1 MKILIVSPV
10 SMHAVERLREDHDV
24 ICAFNAPNAEI
35 KKKIVDRDVLVFR
48 SGPDISAEIM
58 QQAPLLRLLIRAG
71 SGIDNLDLDYVREH
85 DIPLRR
91 IEGPG
96 ARAVAELGFAL
107 MLALA
112 RRIRTADQTLRQGKW
127 AKHELTGYLLANK
140 TLGIYGCGNIGSQVG
155 QLGAAWG
162 MKAIGCVEHPSEER
176 AKALEENGIRLTDAD
191 EVLAASDF
199 LSLNLPLSVST
210 RNLIGKQAFEQM
222 RPTAFLINLA
232 RGGIVDEEA
241 LLEALKHNK
250 LAGAGLDVHAAEGQ
264 GKISPL
270 AELENVI
277 LTPHI
282 GAGTVDTQYQI
293 GEQILEIV
301 AEFNRS

>member
-1 MKILIVSPV
+1 
-10 SMHAVERLREDHDV
+10 
-24 ICAFNAPNAEI
+24 
-35 KKKIVDRDVLVFR
+35 
-48 SGPDISAEIM
+48 
-58 QQAPLLRLLIRAG
+58 
-71 SGIDNLDLDYVREH
+71 
-85 DIPLRR
+85 
-91 IEGPG
+91 
-96 ARAVAELGFAL
+96 
-107 MLALA
+107 
-112 RRIRTADQTLRQGKW
+112 
-127 AKHELTGYLLANK
+127 
-140 TLGIYGCGNIGSQVG
+140 
-155 QLGAAWG
+155 

-293 GEQILEIV
+293 GE
-301 AEFNRS
+301 

>member
-24 ICAFNAPNAEI
+24 ICAFNAPNDEI
-35 KKKIVDRDVLVFR
+35 MEKIVDRDVLVFR
-48 SGPDISAEIM
+48 SGPDINAEVM
-58 QQAPLLRLLIRAG
+58 KRAPSLRLLIRAG
-71 SGIDNLDLDYVREH
+71 SGIDNLDVDYVREH

-140 TLGIYGCGNIGSQVG
+140 TLGIFGCGNIGSQVG
-155 QLGAAWG
+155 ELGVAWG
-162 MKAIGCVEHPSEER
+162 MKAIGCVEHPSEQRASALAER
-176 AKALEENGIRLTDAD
+176 GIRLTDSE
-191 EVLAASDF
+191 EVLATSDF
-199 LSLNLPLSVST
+199 LSLNLPLSDST
-210 RNLIGKQAFEQM
+210 RNLIGKQAFERM
-222 RPTAFLINLA
+222 KPSAFLVNLA
-232 RGGIVDEEA
+232 RGGIVDEQA
-241 LLEALKHNK
+241 LLSALNDNK
-250 LAGAGLDVHAAEGQ
+250 LAGAGLDVHAAEGD
-264 GKISPL
+264 GKVSPL
-270 AELENVI
+270 AGLENVI

-301 AEFNRS
+301 AEFAQA

>member
-24 ICAFNAPNAEI
+24 ICAFNAPNDEI
-35 KKKIVDRDVLVFR
+35 MEKIVDRDVLVFR
-48 SGPDISAEIM
+48 SGPDINAEVM
-58 QQAPLLRLLIRAG
+58 KRAPSLRLLIRAG
-71 SGIDNLDLDYVREH
+71 SGIDNLDVDYVREH

-140 TLGIYGCGNIGSQVG
+140 TLGIFGCGNIGSQVG
-155 QLGAAWG
+155 ELGVAWV
-162 MKAIGCVEHPSEER
+162 MKAIGCVEHPSEQRASALAER
-176 AKALEENGIRLTDAD
+176 GIRLTDSE
-191 EVLAASDF
+191 EVLATSDF
-199 LSLNLPLSVST
+199 LSLNLPLSDST
-210 RNLIGKQAFEQM
+210 RNLIGKQAFERM
-222 RPTAFLINLA
+222 KPSAFLVNLA
-232 RGGIVDEEA
+232 RGGIVDEQA
-241 LLEALKHNK
+241 LLSALNDNK
-250 LAGAGLDVHAAEGQ
+250 LAGAGLDVHAAEGD
-264 GKISPL
+264 GKVSPL
-270 AELENVI
+270 AGLENVI

-301 AEFNRS
+301 AEFAQA